1 MAKWVYMFT
10 EGNANMRNLL
20 GGKGANLAE
29 MTNLG
34 LPVPQG
40 FTITTE
46 ACTQYYEDGRQI
58 NDEIMG
64 QIMEAITKMEG
75 VTGRNSV
82 TTRILCLF
90 PFVLVQELL
99 CQV

>member
-58 NDEIMG
+58 NDEIMLRSWK
-64 QIMEAITKMEG
+64 QSPKWKELPE
-75 VTGRNSV
+75 RNSV
-82 TTRILCLF
+82 TKKILCLF
-90 PFVLVQELL
+90 PFVLVRELL

>member
-10 EGNANMRNLL
+10 EGNADMRNLL

-46 ACTQYYEDGRQI
+46 ACTQYMRMEDRSTTRSWVRSWKQSPRWK
-58 NDEIMG
+58 ELP
-64 QIMEAITKMEG
+64 E
-75 VTGRNSV
+75 RNSV
-82 TTRILCLF
+82 TSRILCLF
-90 PFVLVQELL
+90 PFVQAQELL